1 MRKNNDKSSGNSAP
15 AGRPDPVE
23 LQELFNNITC
33 AVAVYQAVDDGR
45 DFIFADFNQTAE
57 QIDNVKKEDILG
69 KSVTEVFPGVKEFG
83 LFDVLQL
90 VWKTGQPQHF
100 PVSLYQD
107 GRISGWR
114 ENYVYK
120 SSSGHVVAVY
130 NDLAERKRS
139 ELAQRISDQCFRAV
153 ADYTYDW
160 EIWVGP
166 AGRPL
171 WTNPAVLRSTG
182 YSPKELL
189 AMPDFPMP
197 LIHPE
202 DRERMA
208 RAFHSAV
215 KGSTGKGVQFRLVR
229 KDGSIIWVEV
239 NWQPLYDD
247 KGASQGHRTSV
258 RDITDRKNAEQALQ
272 RANHALKI
280 LSECNQV
287 LIRATNEQDL
297 LNSICRII
305 VEVGK
310 YRLAWV
316 GLAEYDENKTVR
328 PVAQAGLDEGYL
340 EKLNV
345 TWADTERGRGPT
357 GTAIRTG
364 KPSINRDLAANPDF
378 APWSEEAAKR
388 GYAASI
394 SLPLVTQEHVLGAI
408 NIYSSEPD
416 AFYTDEVN
424 LLDELACD
432 LAFGIKTIRTRQE
445 RKLAEEQLHLRNRA
459 IEAATNAIVITEI
472 KPPNNPIIYANS
484 AFERITGYSLNEVLG
499 HDCRFLQ
506 GTDTNQPACQEIHA
520 AFSEQRS
527 CQVIIRN
534 YKKDGTLFWNEF
546 TISPVCSKE
555 GQLTHFVGIM
565 NDITDRINAQ
575 QALRQSQQMLQLV
588 LDTIPVRVFWKDRNS
603 VFLGCNRPFAI
614 DAGLSS
620 PEEVVGKNDL
630 QLGWAKEAPMYR
642 ADDQQVIQSGIPKL
656 NYEEPQT
663 TPDGREIWLRTS
675 KIPLRDTNN
684 EIVGVMGTYEEITER
699 KRSEEKLREAE
710 VRYRT
715 IANFTYDWEYW
726 ETPDGALRFVSPSC
740 LRITG
745 YQAEQFIQ
753 NPNLMHE
760 IVLPE
765 DKPKWDEFHRRA
777 LEVYGPGETQFRILR
792 QDGQIRWID
801 HACRPVI
808 DDNGD
813 FLGYRGS
820 NRDITDRIQVRQELD
835 RERNLLRTVVD
846 TLPDRIFIKDINS
859 AFVFA
864 NITCAEKF
872 GVKSPQDL
880 IGKTDFDF
888 LPKERAQKWFDEEQE
903 IIRSGNGL
911 VNHEACIKDQDGKI
925 IRWLSV
931 TKIPWRDNL
940 GRIIGI
946 VGLTRDITGKK
957 DS

>member
-1 MRKNNDKSSGNSAP
+1 MKKNNDKSSGNSAP

-546 TISPVCSKE
+546 TVSPVRNKE

>member
-1 MRKNNDKSSGNSAP
+1 MRKNNDKSSENSAA
-15 AGRPDPVE
+15 AGQPDPVE

-33 AVAVYQAVDDGR
+33 AVAIYQAVDDGR
-45 DFIFADFNQTAE
+45 DFILADFNQTAE
-57 QIDNVKKEDILG
+57 QIENVKKEDILG
-69 KSVTEVFPGVKEFG
+69 KSITEVFPGVKEFG
-83 LFDVLQL
+83 LFDVLQQ
-90 VWKTGQPQHF
+90 VWKTGQPQHL
-100 PVSLYQD
+100 PVSLYRD
-107 GRISGWR
+107 DRISGWR
-114 ENYVYK
+114 ENYIYK

-130 NDLAERKRS
+130 NNLGEQKRF
-139 ELAQRISDQCFRAV
+139 ELAQRVSDQCFRAV

-189 AMPDFPMP
+189 AMSDYPMS
-197 LIHPE
+197 LVHPE
-202 DRERMA
+202 DSERFA
-208 RAFHSAV
+208 RAFRSAV
-215 KGSTGKGVQFRLVR
+215 KGSTGKGVQFRLV
-229 KDGSIIWVEV
+229 KKGGSVIWVEM
-239 NWQPLYDD
+239 NWQPIYDD
-247 KGASQGHRTSV
+247 KGISQGHRASV
-258 RDITDRKNAEQALQ
+258 RDITDRKNAERALERANQAL
-272 RANHALKI
+272 KV
-280 LSECNQV
+280 LSECNQSLV
-287 LIRATNEQDL
+287 RATNEQDL
-297 LNSICRII
+297 LDNICRII

-316 GLAEYDENKTVR
+316 GFAEFDENKTVR
-328 PVAQAGLDEGYL
+328 LVAQAGVDNGYL
-340 EKLNV
+340 QKINI

-357 GTAIRTG
+357 GIAIRSG

-378 APWSEEAAKR
+378 APWSDDAEKR

-394 SLPLVTQEHVLGAI
+394 SLPLITQEHIFGAI
-408 NIYSSEPD
+408 NIYSSEPN
-416 AFYTDEVN
+416 AFDTDEVN
-424 LLDELACD
+424 LLDELAYD
-432 LAFGIKTIRTRQE
+432 LAFGIHTLRVRAE
-445 RKLAEEQLHLRNRA
+445 RKHAEEQLHLRNRA
-459 IEAATNAIVITEI
+459 IEAATNAIVITEF

-484 AFERITGYSLNEVLG
+484 AFEHITGYTFQEILG

-506 GTDTNQPACQEIHA
+506 GTDTNQPACEEISA
-520 AFSEQRS
+520 AFSEHRS
-527 CQVIIRN
+527 CQVTIRN
-534 YKKDGTLFWNEF
+534 YRKDGSLFWNEF
-546 TISPVCSKE
+546 TVSPVLNQQ

-603 VFLGCNRPFAI
+603 VYLGCNRAFAN

-620 PEEVVGKNDL
+620 PEEIVGKNDL
-630 QLGWAKEAPMYR
+630 QFGWAKEAPMYR

-684 EIVGVMGTYEEITER
+684 EIIGVMGTYE
-699 KRSEEKLREAE
+699 
-710 VRYRT
+710 
-715 IANFTYDWEYW
+715 
-726 ETPDGALRFVSPSC
+726 
-740 LRITG
+740 
-745 YQAEQFIQ
+745 
-753 NPNLMHE
+753 
-760 IVLPE
+760 
-765 DKPKWDEFHRRA
+765 
-777 LEVYGPGETQFRILR
+777 
-792 QDGQIRWID
+792 
-801 HACRPVI
+801 
-808 DDNGD
+808 
-813 FLGYRGS
+813 
-820 NRDITDRIQVRQELD
+820 DITDQTQTRQELG

-846 TLPDRIFIKDINS
+846 TLPDQIFVKDINS
-859 AFVFA
+859 VFVFA
-864 NITCAEKF
+864 NIGCARKLS
-872 GVKSPQDL
+872 GKTPQDI

-888 LPKERAQKWFDEEQE
+888 IPKERAQKWFDEEQE

-911 VNHEACIKDQDGKI
+911 INHEVSIKDHSGKI

-931 TKIPWRDNL
+931 TKIPLRDNL